1 MERVTKWLLR
11 VTSERVM
18 PQCAC
23 GATGQEKNLLSG
35 CGAFARHRNCY
46 DLAML
51 PRTIRRAR
59 RIATIAIFA
68 GACLA
73 IAVGQAQPQT
83 KTADRPKFEVASIKL
98 DKTCDGRVGHDTP
111 PVVSPGRLQMNCL
124 SLERLIQFAYVSF
137 ANGVRF
143 SRQTL
148 EITGGPGW
156 ISSERYDLAAKAKS
170 SPSGSPGVALM
181 SGPMLQTL
189 LEDRFQLKIHRATR
203 QGAVYTLT
211 IAKNGP
217 KLEPAKDGG
226 CTPRDLDH
234 SPAPVALGQPRPIFC
249 DEVMIGGDR
258 RGLMLEGHGMK
269 MAEFT
274 QGLVFEGGL
283 DRPVIDKTGFTGVF
297 DFHLKCAPVNSGD
310 GGGKGG
316 GGGNPNPSS
325 PLESSEPSIF
335 EALEKQLGLKL
346 VAEKGPV
353 EFLVIDHVEKPSE
366 N

>member
-1 MERVTKWLLR
+1 
-11 VTSERVM
+11 
-18 PQCAC
+18 
-23 GATGQEKNLLSG
+23 
-35 CGAFARHRNCY
+35 
-46 DLAML
+46 ML
-51 PRTIRRAR
+51 PRTIRRTR
-59 RIATIAIFA
+59 RIAVVPMLASLVVT
-68 GACLA
+68 A
-73 IAVGQAQPQT
+73 IAVAQAPPQA
-83 KTADRPKFEVASIKL
+83 KAADRPKFEVASIKL

-111 PVVSPGRLQMNCL
+111 PVVSPGRLQMKCL

-143 SRQTL
+143 SRQVL
-148 EITGGPGW
+148 EITGGPSW
-156 ISSERYDLAAKAKS
+156 IRSDQYDLAAKADG
-170 SPSGSPGVALM
+170 SPSGGALGNPRVAQM

-217 KLEPAKDGG
+217 KLEPAKGGG

-234 SPAPVALGQPRPIFC
+234 MPPSFALGQPRPIFC

-258 RGLMLEGHGMK
+258 RGLMLEGHGMT
-269 MAEFT
+269 MAEFAH
-274 QGLVFEGGL
+274 GLVEGVLL

-297 DFHLKCAPVNSGD
+297 DFHLRCAPADSGD

-316 GGGNPNPSS
+316 GRANAGAAPPVDT
-325 PLESSEPSIF
+325 EPSIF

-353 EFLVIDHVEKPSE
+353 EFLVIDHVERPSE